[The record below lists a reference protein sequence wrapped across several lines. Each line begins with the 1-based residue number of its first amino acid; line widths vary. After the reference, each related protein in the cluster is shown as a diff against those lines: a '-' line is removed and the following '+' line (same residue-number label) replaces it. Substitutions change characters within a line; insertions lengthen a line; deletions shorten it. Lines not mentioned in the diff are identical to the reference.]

1 MKTFRLLCSIALLA
15 ISVSAN
21 AQFKPSVRVLSE
33 VGSSK
38 NFCFGA
44 NFIAG
49 FQTNDILTIGFGT
62 GISYTD
68 LLFEPAHYDALIHYY
83 SKDYKE
89 TGAYIPVFATL
100 KTRFMDTKVSPYF
113 AIDLGYSFLVPFSDY
128 ARNYV
133 NLGAFASPHAGVD
146 FQLTKGSLGIEVGY
160 KYQMME
166 NTCLSPSGLN
176 YSAATLALVYNF

>member
-1 MKTFRLLCSIALLA
+1 MKTFRLLFSIALLA
-15 ISVSAN
+15 CTVSAN
-21 AQFKPSVRVLSE
+21 AQFKPSVRILSE

-49 FQTNDILTIGFGT
+49 FQTNDILTVGLGT

-68 LLFEPAHYDALIHYY
+68 LLFRPAHYDPIIHYY

-113 AIDLGYSFLVPFSDY
+113 AIDLGYSFLIPFSEG
-128 ARNYV
+128 ARKNV
-133 NLGAFASPHAGVD
+133 SLGAFASPHAGVD
-146 FQLTKGSLGIEVGY
+146 FQLDKGSLGIEAGY

-166 NTCLSPSGLN
+166 NTSLSPSSLN
-176 YSAATLALVYNF
+176 FSAATLALVYNF